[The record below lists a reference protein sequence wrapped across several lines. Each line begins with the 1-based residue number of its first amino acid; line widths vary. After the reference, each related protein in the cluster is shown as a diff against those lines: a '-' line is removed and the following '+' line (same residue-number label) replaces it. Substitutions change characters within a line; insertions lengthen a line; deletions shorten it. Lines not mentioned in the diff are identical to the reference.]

1 MLPEGLIGDA
11 QMNDLLRDYKRWN
24 YVERVAVAVV
34 VAIAAVV
41 VAAGLFWITSR
52 PAVPLGAVRCHCGGP
67 TTSAS

>member
-41 VAAGLFWITSR
+41 VAAGLF
-52 PAVPLGAVRCHCGGP
+52 
-67 TTSAS
+67 